1 MSNTNKFGLG
11 RGLGALLG
19 DEEINLDDNDSSI
32 DTILNNTVFK
42 AENKN
47 EIPLAKIERCE
58 FQPRTEFDEEALF
71 ALRDSIKEK
80 GVLQPILVRNKGD
93 KYEIIA
99 GERRFQAAKL
109 AGLAT
114 IPAIIR
120 NLNDKETLEIA
131 LIENIQRENLN
142 AIEEA
147 NGFNRLMKE
156 HNYTHEGLSKTIGK
170 SRTYISNSLRL
181 LDLPKD
187 VQKLVSDGK
196 LSGGHARALVGL
208 ENASELAEQIIKK
221 DLSVRATEKL
231 VANIKFKPIKI
242 QYVEPADFQ
251 IKNMANDLER
261 KLGLKVKINTCKK
274 GNGSILLKYDN
285 PAQLSRLID
294 ILEQR

>member
-80 GVLQPILVRNKGD
+80 GVLQPILVRSKAD

-147 NGFNRLMKE
+147 QGFNRLMKE

-208 ENASELAEQIIKK
+208 ENASELAEQVIKK

-231 VANIKFKPIKI
+231 TADIKFKPIKI

>member
-47 EIPLAKIERCE
+47 EIPLVKIERCE

-80 GVLQPILVRNKGD
+80 GVLQPILVRSKAD

-147 NGFNRLMKE
+147 QGFNRLMKE

-170 SRTYISNSLRL
+170 SRTYISNALRL

-208 ENASELAEQIIKK
+208 ENASELAEQIINK

-231 VANIKFKPIKI
+231 TADIKFKPIKI